1 MIDIRIK
8 KLNTESELPRYL
20 NIISHG
26 DLQLPVLYKMFIY
39 LFKKKKLVI
48 KIKFVSNVAR
58 LQKIVLQMVSNF
70 GSSNRVHLKQNTNSM
85 E

>member
-39 LFKKKKLVI
+39 LFKKKKWL
-48 KIKFVSNVAR
+48 
-58 LQKIVLQMVSNF
+58 
-70 GSSNRVHLKQNTNSM
+70 LK
-85 E
+85 